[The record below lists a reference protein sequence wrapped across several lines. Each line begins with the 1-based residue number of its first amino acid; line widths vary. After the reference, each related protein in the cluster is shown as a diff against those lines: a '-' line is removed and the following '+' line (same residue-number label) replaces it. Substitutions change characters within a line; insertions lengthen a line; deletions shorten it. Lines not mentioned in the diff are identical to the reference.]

1 MERTWNHIDLKK
13 ADDILV
19 GCGDNSYGLHIRL
32 FHPERY
38 GKQWAEYESDQIFA
52 ELLFFRFDSMDI
64 GQQTFIITELNFF
77 IRKLA
82 HFTVIQLSEW
92 LFIRLWYLRALSSD
106 TRGCARLQYVH
117 CTLLPMKYTSI
128 LCQNEQCV

>member
-1 MERTWNHIDLKK
+1 MPFTKMERTWNHIDLKK

-64 GQQTFIITELNFF
+64 GQQTFIITELNF
-77 IRKLA
+77 L
-82 HFTVIQLSEW
+82 
-92 LFIRLWYLRALSSD
+92 
-106 TRGCARLQYVH
+106 
-117 CTLLPMKYTSI
+117 
-128 LCQNEQCV
+128 

>member
-1 MERTWNHIDLKK
+1 MESHRSEKKRTIFWSAAAI
-13 ADDILV
+13 ILMV
-19 GCGDNSYGLHIRL
+19 CIFGFSTQSGTESNGLSMKVTK
-32 FHPERY
+32 F
-38 GKQWAEYESDQIFA
+38 FA

-82 HFTVIQLSEW
+82 HFTVYTALGMVVYTAVVSS
-92 LFIRLWYLRALSSD
+92 ALSSD

>member
-38 GKQWAEYESDQIFA
+38 GKQWAEYESDQIFCGA
-52 ELLFFRFDSMDI
+52 SF
-64 GQQTFIITELNFF
+64 
-77 IRKLA
+77 
-82 HFTVIQLSEW
+82 
-92 LFIRLWYLRALSSD
+92 
-106 TRGCARLQYVH
+106 
-117 CTLLPMKYTSI
+117 LPF
-128 LCQNEQCV
+128 

>member
-1 MERTWNHIDLKK
+1 MESHRSEKKRTIFWSAAAI
-13 ADDILV
+13 ILMV
-19 GCGDNSYGLHIRL
+19 CIFGFSTQSGTESNGLSMKVTK
-32 FHPERY
+32 F
-38 GKQWAEYESDQIFA
+38 FA

-117 CTLLPMKYTSI
+117 CMLLPMKYTSI